1 MVNQISEEILA
12 QMAARFRILA
22 EASRLG
28 ILHCL
33 MDGKEMNVGQ
43 VVIATGRNQTNVSK
57 HLKIMAEAA
66 ILIRRKEGLQVFYR
80 LENPLWEQVC
90 RLVRSSLPSNND
102 KTAE

>member
-1 MVNQISEEILA
+1 MGKQISKETLA

-33 MDGKEMNVGQ
+33 MDGKEMSVGQ

-57 HLKIMAEAA
+57 HLKIMSEAA
-66 ILIRRKEGLQVFYR
+66 LLVRRKEGLQVFYR
-80 LENPLWEQVC
+80 LENPIWEQVC
-90 RLVRSSLPSNND
+90 RLVRSSLPNN
-102 KTAE
+102 TSE